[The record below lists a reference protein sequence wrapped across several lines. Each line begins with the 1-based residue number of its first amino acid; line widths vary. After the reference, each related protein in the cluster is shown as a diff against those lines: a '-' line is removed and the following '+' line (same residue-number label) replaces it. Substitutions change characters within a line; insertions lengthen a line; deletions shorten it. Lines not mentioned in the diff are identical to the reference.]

1 MRAKWLGG
9 TMRLRFYKYFL
20 SYVAVI
26 VVLLLIV
33 GGIVYKGF
41 FTTLSAEVQ
50 DHTIANLTGIKDT
63 MDTKISEMN
72 RMALQISSNPVLTPF
87 MIEENGYALN
97 RTVKEL
103 KTYKST
109 NMFIRDLLIYY
120 PTQHSDRLYGSS
132 GTYDANDFFEY
143 VYKFKD
149 WGKPNLDD
157 IFSEMKAPMMRPLE
171 TVMVNGVNPMQ
182 LSVYIHPLSINR
194 ENRYGMLLFLIEESS
209 VRSIAQ
215 AALQHYDGFMYIL
228 NERNEQVFRLA
239 NGERDEAETAI
250 SQRIMNGPTDKTVD
264 TLPVK
269 GRNYSIIRLQ
279 SGYNHWSYITVM
291 PTDQF
296 MGKVERSRLLF
307 LYTIAAVFLIG
318 LVMAFTL
325 SLNNYRPLQRLITK
339 LKTQYSIHDS
349 ARQTDEYELIY
360 HAVGEISREKEGLL
374 HRLNAQGAALKEK
387 HLLSLL
393 YGRMNPENVEET
405 FAHSNVVLDKPFF
418 TVLMF
423 LIDDSG
429 KLKQTQTESMQ
440 LIVKYSL
447 LKMIED
453 LSLESGAG
461 YGIELPDNRGFVL
474 LLNLNE
480 GFDHVRHPA
489 ELAAKAKELFRQ
501 YAGLSVTAGIGG
513 IYGDIGKT
521 YQSFLEAGQA
531 ARYRFIQG
539 GDRVIL
545 YEDIQHHDQKGIFW
559 HPLEQESE
567 IVRAIKGG
575 RSDEAETVIRD
586 IIANIVQR
594 QIPLRAAELI
604 CFDIVNTILKT
615 FIELEVQSSEQSD
628 GGLEDLLAAEFE
640 TMEEM
645 ECMLIG
651 LCRHLCSYIG
661 KATEG
666 KQTGLTEKILAY
678 ITDHYCDHSLSL
690 DNISSQ
696 FGLSPSYVTRLFK
709 ETSGQSL
716 MRYIDAMR
724 MNKAKELLR
733 SSDAQLKDIIHEVGY
748 IDATNFIRKFK
759 KNEGLTPIQ
768 YRTVVRADHTE
779 GGISL

>member
-9 TMRLRFYKYFL
+9 AMRYRFYKYFL

-41 FTTLSAEVQ
+41 FTTLSEEVQ
-50 DHTIANLTGIKDT
+50 DHTIANLTGIKDA

-72 RMALQISSNPVLTPF
+72 RMALQISSDPVLTPF
-87 MIEENGYALN
+87 MVEENGYALN

-103 KTYKST
+103 KTFKST

-120 PTQHSDRLYGSS
+120 PSQHPDRLYGSS
-132 GTYDANDFFEY
+132 GTYNADDFFEY
-143 VYKFKD
+143 VYKFTD
-149 WGKPNLDD
+149 WGKSNLDG
-157 IFSEMKAPMMRPLE
+157 IVTEMKAPMMKPIE
-171 TVMVNGVNPMQ
+171 TVMVNKVNPMQ
-182 LSVYIHPLSINR
+182 LSVYIHPLSMNR
-194 ENRYGMLLFLIEESS
+194 ENRYGTLLFLIEESS
-209 VRSIAQ
+209 VRSIVQ

-228 NERNEQVFRLA
+228 DERNNQVFRLA
-239 NGERDEAETAI
+239 NGERDEAEAAI
-250 SQRIMNGPTDKTVD
+250 NQRIMSGQSAKTVD
-264 TLPVK
+264 TLSVH

-279 SGYNHWSYITVM
+279 SNYNHWSYITVM

-296 MGKVERSRLLF
+296 MGKVERSRMLF
-307 LYTIAAVFLIG
+307 LYTISAVFVIG
-318 LVMAFTL
+318 LLMAFAL

-339 LKTQYSIHDS
+339 LKIQYPIHDS
-349 ARQTDEYELIY
+349 PRQTDEYDLIY

-374 HRLNAQGAALKEK
+374 HRLNSQGAALKEQ

-393 YGRMNPENVEET
+393 YGRMKPEDVEDT
-405 FAHSNVVLDKPFF
+405 FAHSNVILDKPFF

-423 LIDDSG
+423 LIDDCS
-429 KLKQTQTESMQ
+429 KFKRSQTESMQ

-453 LSLESGAG
+453 LSFESGAG

-480 GFDHVRHPA
+480 GFDDMRHPA
-489 ELAAKAKELFRQ
+489 ELAAKAKDLFRQ
-501 YAGLSVTAGIGG
+501 YASLSVTAGIGG
-513 IYGDIGKT
+513 IYDDIGKT

-539 GDRVIL
+539 GDRIIL
-545 YEDIQHHDQKGIFW
+545 YEDIRHHDQKSVFW

-575 RSDEAETVIRD
+575 RSNEAEAVICD
-586 IIANIVQR
+586 IIGNIVR
-594 QIPLRAAELI
+594 REIPLRAAELI
-604 CFDIVNTILKT
+604 CFDIVNTIIKT
-615 FIELEVQSSEQSD
+615 FIELEIHSSEQGD
-628 GGLEDLLAAEFE
+628 GRLEDLLAAEFE
-640 TMEEM
+640 TMEEL
-645 ECMLIG
+645 ENMLIG

-690 DNISSQ
+690 DSISGQ

-709 ETSGQSL
+709 ETEGQSL

-724 MNKAKELLR
+724 MNRAKELLR
-733 SSDAQLKDIIHEVGY
+733 CSDAPLKDIIAEVGY
-748 IDATNFIRKFK
+748 MDATNFIRKFK

-768 YRTVVRADHTE
+768 YRTVVRADHNLE
-779 GGISL
+779 KMSL